1 MGPARPKSFPSIQPF
16 TRSPDRLAAMVVV
29 DDWNFFGAFAAAA
42 LGERTEDTNGRAIG
56 AGSVQ

>member
-1 MGPARPKSFPSIQPF
+1 MGPARPKTFPSIQPF
-16 TRSPDRLAAMVVV
+16 SRSPDTLAAMVVV
-29 DDWNFFGAFAAAA
+29 GDWNFFAFAAPA